1 MAMPAP
7 DIERHPDVAVMRRRY
22 DEIAERPMIQSV
34 DGLTFLSGLYL
45 AMSPW
50 VLGFTEHSSMTASN
64 LFTGLA
70 IAVLAVGFAATYG
83 HLHGIAWVAAVLA
96 AWAIV
101 SPWVVSGPT
110 PDNGTIVS
118 NIIVGAVCLV
128 CTLALV
134 GTSMRRPT
142 P

>member
-70 IAVLAVGFAATYG
+70 IAALAVGFAATYG
-83 HLHGIAWVAAVLA
+83 HLHGIAWVPAVLA
-96 AWAIV
+96 VWAIV

-110 PDNGTIVS
+110 PENGTIAS
-118 NIIVGAVCLV
+118 NIIVGAVCLL
-128 CTLALV
+128 CTLALM

-142 P
+142 E